1 LDKEGTLLRALKS
14 AEVLEDKNFQLVVLA
29 VSTSSDIAK
38 HVEEKVTGIIKSVG
52 STGVEM
58 LVFGDTHL
66 GKIHDLLHQD
76 GQDDYVS
83 LLELGGY
90 SNVRNLCTFVTHI
103 LGADVAVLI
112 DDDEVFED
120 PKFMHKAKEFIG
132 KNNDGEVIN
141 AVAGYYLQP
150 NGEYRVNKPFH
161 PWMEHWDQIAR
172 MNEGFDRFI
181 GSEPRLK
188 KAPFVFG
195 GNMIIHRNLFIKIP
209 FDPNVPRGEDID
221 FLMNAKIFGF
231 DFFLDNTLT
240 IKHLP
245 PPKTHPTWRQI
256 REDIYRFIFERAKI
270 TNQKEIAGLTK
281 VCAEDFDPYPGCFLK
296 DDLEEKI
303 RRASEI
309 LSNEYL
315 STSDQEG
322 SKEALNNIKLAEND
336 APPEFDPFENLCQL
350 QKRWQGLMEYTEE
363 NRSTIKEI
371 IEMGQ

>member
-1 LDKEGTLLRALKS
+1 
-14 AEVLEDKNFQLVVLA
+14 
-29 VSTSSDIAK
+29 
-38 HVEEKVTGIIKSVG
+38 
-52 STGVEM
+52 
-58 LVFGDTHL
+58 
-66 GKIHDLLHQD
+66 
-76 GQDDYVS
+76 
-83 LLELGGY
+83 
-90 SNVRNLCTFVTHI
+90 
-103 LGADVAVLI
+103 
-112 DDDEVFED
+112 
-120 PKFMHKAKEFIG
+120 
-132 KNNDGEVIN
+132 
-141 AVAGYYLQP
+141 
-150 NGEYRVNKPFH
+150 
-161 PWMEHWDQIAR
+161 MEHWDQITR

-195 GNMIIHRNLFIKIP
+195 GNMIIHRNLFTKIP

-270 TNQKEIAGLTK
+270 NNQKDIAGTTK
-281 VCAEDFDPYPGCFLK
+281 VYAEDFDPYPGCFLK

-315 STSDQEG
+315 STNDQEG
-322 SKEALNNIKLAEND
+322 SKEALNNIKLAETD
-336 APPEFDPFENLCQL
+336 APPEIDPFENLCQL

-371 IEMGQ
+371 VEMRQ